1 MNESFS
7 YQEIRSISVTICC
20 TGTHHFCV
28 PRKGENNK
36 ILLDSSLRAGHPAPQ
51 RTEEHFIMRIIMG
64 SADKRILIAASS
76 CIGILLIFTPSAMAD
91 RDVGDQ
97 GNYFQRLRNKGAAG
111 RRGKRSRGFVSDRY
125 DVEAASS
132 RIRLRPKIRTGSS
145 IFTRSFFLA
154 AILCTARFV
163 LPRMKGWIRKCCR
176 GISEIKRYMESR
188 PAQARP
194 IRSRKKTKSRQDEGG
209 DAQTIS
215 PSVMDIIDL
224 GEDSDN
230 DGSSFISAISS
241 ASTFLSFSRMR
252 KRKSWTSF
260 ALLSETA
267 DTTKRLSESSAG
279 RNKRPLSN
287 SLSTMPISNASRWS
301 NQPSGMDKE
310 RTNNDGA
317 LPNESHNNLGRL
329 MHFIEEDNHAAAADT
344 MSAAKPRRPG
354 PVRRATESS
363 DDASRIP
370 ASAAYC
376 RGGRGFDMN
385 GPLDLH
391 PNSPLER
398 KLSAGSPRGPKRA
411 RGDDGNSA

>member
-1 MNESFS
+1 
-7 YQEIRSISVTICC
+7 
-20 TGTHHFCV
+20 
-28 PRKGENNK
+28 
-36 ILLDSSLRAGHPAPQ
+36 
-51 RTEEHFIMRIIMG
+51 
-64 SADKRILIAASS
+64 
-76 CIGILLIFTPSAMAD
+76 
-91 RDVGDQ
+91 
-97 GNYFQRLRNKGAAG
+97 
-111 RRGKRSRGFVSDRY
+111 
-125 DVEAASS
+125 
-132 RIRLRPKIRTGSS
+132 
-145 IFTRSFFLA
+145 
-154 AILCTARFV
+154 
-163 LPRMKGWIRKCCR
+163 
-176 GISEIKRYMESR
+176 
-188 PAQARP
+188 
-194 IRSRKKTKSRQDEGG
+194 
-209 DAQTIS
+209 
-215 PSVMDIIDL
+215 
-224 GEDSDN
+224 
-230 DGSSFISAISS
+230 
-241 ASTFLSFSRMR
+241 MR

-267 DTTKRLSESSAG
+267 DTTKRLAESSAG
-279 RNKRPLSN
+279 KNKRPLSN
-287 SLSTMPISNASRWS
+287 SLSTMPISDASRWS

-354 PVRRATESS
+354 PVR
-363 DDASRIP
+363 IP